1 MASSAVKPIQRWGK
15 LGTLSSIFIRKSIF
29 SQFLYCFS
37 SKSQI
42 FHSLDVFNAM
52 YIFSTFFFILFWG
65 WTRHVVRRLC
75 QAQLRSSNNCRI
87 FFFWFLKCCENTI
100 SNKIDTLTNCFNQNT
115 FLFQSLLKESFI
127 FGLRFCFQYTW
138 NGLSYSKTSKDPWST
153 CF

>member
-1 MASSAVKPIQRWGK
+1 
-15 LGTLSSIFIRKSIF
+15 
-29 SQFLYCFS
+29 
-37 SKSQI
+37 
-42 FHSLDVFNAM
+42 M

-100 SNKIDTLTNCFNQNT
+100 SNKIDILTNCFNQNT

-153 CF
+153 CLWLRSLFSKLNNFFYFEFNYLEIGVKKIVLKKKLLCAKEVPNWPKN